1 MGYGRRISAF
11 GDWSNTGLITTKKS
25 IQIPCKDKIICHGQ
39 HKKPVISDFEHCDL
53 KSYNHCKI
61 VWPYCSNLSGEYKE
75 REKNNLLLSW
85 QDKILLSCL
94 SLSVLSKFSMRKDRH
109 WFNSWAHLEP
119 YLQVIYFSFA
129 MKFVEGR
136 ICIFIIM
143 SKAEAI
149 CSKNSKAI
157 WFLLSEFYDSIG
169 ISVFYQNFTI
179 PSEFYEQ
186 TASAFDIIIKIPILP
201 SKNFMAK
208 EK

>member
-1 MGYGRRISAF
+1 M
-11 GDWSNTGLITTKKS
+11 
-25 IQIPCKDKIICHGQ
+25 
-39 HKKPVISDFEHCDL
+39 ISDFEHCDL

-179 PSEFYEQ
+179 PSEFYEFEKRNQ
-186 TASAFDIIIKIPILP
+186 YIFTYKFSGQNFVSGVDGSGILLTK
-201 SKNFMAK
+201 SSRLCIQNVKKYFK
-208 EK
+208 K